1 MQYCSIIDQQADSI
15 EFAAGPTLTKTIH
28 DLHKILDPHE
38 TPRKTALAQALHGLC
53 LDGWVMPAVNLL
65 PYYPN
70 GSPNDG
76 REQTPPS
83 DILSAFI
90 PQYLRGKCEPSNEA
104 CPQESSQTSKDNGD
118 RYPGVPNIKAPPRP
132 ANLLE
137 KQNPLCYIGDFPVTL
152 AEGQPCQPRVPKA
165 TFRSLLPSLRC
176 YGDAW

>member
-104 CPQESSQTSKDNGD
+104 CPA
-118 RYPGVPNIKAPPRP
+118 YPISRLRHA
-132 ANLLE
+132 
-137 KQNPLCYIGDFPVTL
+137 
-152 AEGQPCQPRVPKA
+152 QPTCS
-165 TFRSLLPSLRC
+165 RSRIHSAIS
-176 YGDAW
+176 GIFQ